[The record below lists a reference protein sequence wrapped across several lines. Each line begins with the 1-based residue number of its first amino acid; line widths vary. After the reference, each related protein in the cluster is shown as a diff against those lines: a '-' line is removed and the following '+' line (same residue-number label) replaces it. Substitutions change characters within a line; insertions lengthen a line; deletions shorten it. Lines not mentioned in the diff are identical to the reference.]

1 MLPTVLIWRQHHT
14 QSVPPAVLGI
24 AVGIVSGV
32 VFLPLAAKVVLG
44 LIGFS
49 AIGPVAGKPHSVTRL
64 CHVVE
69 PLVLTRQICRLLSS
83 FNPSCNRQCCRWQFF
98 RSSAEHCHGWPRWR
112 ALGRRRGCWRDTR
125 RDCGLLLN

>member
-64 CHVVE
+64 M
-69 PLVLTRQICRLLSS
+69 
-83 FNPSCNRQCCRWQFF
+83 SCGRAP
-98 RSSAEHCHGWPRWR
+98 RSHTPNMQAPQQ
-112 ALGRRRGCWRDTR
+112 L
-125 RDCGLLLN
+125 